1 MEIEQDKIE
10 TLLQKEKVS
19 RLNNDAVE
27 YTRVL
32 TEIVEFYY
40 NKKDYENLFE

>member
-27 YTRVL
+27 STRVL